1 MKQSFFSVNVAVL
14 VKDASSNDVVADV
27 SVEFTLG
34 DLVLTETTNYEGV
47 VIFTLR
53 YVVPFAS

>member
-1 MKQSFFSVNVAVL
+1 MNVNVAVL

-47 VIFTLR
+47 ATFTLR
-53 YVVPFAS
+53 